1 MDFSLL
7 TLIIGFIVF
16 AIILTQLPKRF
27 IAKYPQY
34 KDNKKVQSFLTSP
47 IPNPFICLG
56 LYYINQ
62 NILAGM
68 VTFVDSLRMPSTY
81 TPFLGDFGK
90 IIDFIDEN
98 GWLPE
103 IGRSQEI
110 SDAFMLISVNNT
122 IIFLGFLII
131 IVLNGISIYRMFH
144 LGQYSI
150 QNMFRLNFLA
160 SIILIITSIIF
171 TLNAV
176 EIYDDGIWY
185 AILTVVILYAIASIN
200 VSYKG
205 MQELKVNQTVN
216 TENKENSL
224 ENIVVNKEN
233 KSSVS
238 TKEISVYLGII
249 LFVALGLFLII
260 NREKSSYAT
269 IDDNQSKN
277 ITITNVYEQRT
288 NAIIQELT
296 SQYGDN
302 IKVEYKYPESS
313 RFCIFGYKGVDDY
326 DFRFIWIYDLEKE
339 TIKRIDTQS
348 LFIIRNSEEV
358 FLFSYNLS
366 LDSKN
371 NRLLISGDNGANGIG
386 YTEYVLELDLTN
398 MRLKEICSGSSIVK
412 NNDGY
417 VVERRFMTRWGSNM
431 AMSEYANFD
440 VLYNLDGNPVLP
452 PAEGSNIY
460 QLKGF
465 INEIYP
471 ITMQLLIKD
480 NKFYGR
486 YYYDKNGSNNFLY
499 LYGGVSESGDI
510 ILLEFTNDGE
520 QTGNFLGRFTN
531 NSFHGTFTNNEK
543 TEMPFLLK

>member
-1 MDFSLL
+1 MYSIIMMLFFFVVLSLYRVKYLKGTTISSSNLYYMPIAQFLVCMIFFFLAMSVDFEIPKDEVNRFVEENE
-7 TLIIGFIVF
+7 IIGELSSGVLGLDLSSDEARMYYIVKNLHSK
-16 AIILTQLPKRF
+16 AIYVF
-27 IAKYPQY
+27 IASLIMML
-34 KDNKKVQSFLTSP
+34 VQIKGTKNF
-47 IPNPFICLG
+47 
-56 LYYINQ
+56 
-62 NILAGM
+62 
-68 VTFVDSLRMPSTY
+68 
-81 TPFLGDFGK
+81 K
-90 IIDFIDEN
+90 
-98 GWLPE
+98 
-103 IGRSQEI
+103 
-110 SDAFMLISVNNT
+110 
-122 IIFLGFLII
+122 
-131 IVLNGISIYRMFH
+131 LNYLVIEGISIVHTLCLFYINYLLIEYWISFLNQMGTIKVMNYLTNESSSPFSSDNIIMFIP
-144 LGQYSI
+144 S
-150 QNMFRLNFLA
+150 
-160 SIILIITSIIF
+160 
-171 TLNAV
+171 V
-176 EIYDDGIWY
+176 
-185 AILTVVILYAIASIN
+185 AIAAFHY
-200 VSYKG
+200 SYHYVLTRYYS
-205 MQELKVNQTVN
+205 EPRI
-216 TENKENSL
+216 ENKEKSL
-224 ENIVVNKEN
+224 DNIIVDREN

-260 NREKSSYAT
+260 NKEKSSYAT

-302 IKVEYKYPESS
+302 IKEEYKYPESS
-313 RFCIFGYKGVDDY
+313 RFCIFSYKGVDDY

-371 NRLLISGDNGANGIG
+371 NRLLISGNNGANGIG

-398 MRLKEICSGSSIVK
+398 MEIREICSGSSIVK

-417 VVERRFMTRWGSNM
+417 VVERRFMTRWADIM
-431 AMSEYANFD
+431 AMNEEAHFD

-452 PAEGSNIY
+452 PTEGSNIY

-480 NKFYGR
+480 NKFYGK

-510 ILLEFTNDGE
+510 VLLEFTNDGE

>member
-1 MDFSLL
+1 MYSIIMMLFFFVVLSLYRVKYLKGTTISSSNLYYMPIAQFLVCMIFFFLAMSVDFEIPKDEVNRFVEENE
-7 TLIIGFIVF
+7 IIGELSSGVLGLDLSSDEARMYYIVKNLHSKS
-16 AIILTQLPKRF
+16 IYVF
-27 IAKYPQY
+27 IASLIMML
-34 KDNKKVQSFLTSP
+34 VQIKGTKNF
-47 IPNPFICLG
+47 
-56 LYYINQ
+56 
-62 NILAGM
+62 
-68 VTFVDSLRMPSTY
+68 
-81 TPFLGDFGK
+81 K
-90 IIDFIDEN
+90 
-98 GWLPE
+98 
-103 IGRSQEI
+103 
-110 SDAFMLISVNNT
+110 
-122 IIFLGFLII
+122 
-131 IVLNGISIYRMFH
+131 LNYLVIEGISIVHTLCLFYINYLLIEYWISFLNQMGTIKVMNYLTNESSSPFSSDNIIMF
-144 LGQYSI
+144 I
-150 QNMFRLNFLA
+150 P
-160 SIILIITSIIF
+160 
-171 TLNAV
+171 
-176 EIYDDGIWY
+176 
-185 AILTVVILYAIASIN
+185 TVVIAAFHC
-200 VSYKG
+200 SYHYVLTRYYS
-205 MQELKVNQTVN
+205 EPRI
-216 TENKENSL
+216 ENKEKSL
-224 ENIVVNKEN
+224 DNIIVDREN

-238 TKEISVYLGII
+238 IKEISVYLVII
-249 LFVALGLFLII
+249 FIIVLVLFLII
-260 NREKSSYAT
+260 NREKSSYST
-269 IDDNQSKN
+269 IDDNLSKN
-277 ITITNVYEQRT
+277 ITITDVYEQRT

-313 RFCIFGYKGVDDY
+313 KFCIFSYKGVDDY

-348 LFIIRNSEEV
+348 LFIIRNSEEI

-398 MRLKEICSGSSIVK
+398 MEIREICSGSSIVK

-417 VVERRFMTRWGSNM
+417 VVERRFITRWADIM
-431 AMSEYANFD
+431 AMNEEAHFD

-452 PAEGSNIY
+452 PTEGSNIY

-480 NKFYGR
+480 NKFYGK

-510 ILLEFTNDGE
+510 VLLEFTNDGE

>member
-1 MDFSLL
+1 MENDLYNLALSHY
-7 TLIIGFIVF
+7 
-16 AIILTQLPKRF
+16 KRGEYEEAF
-27 IAKYPQY
+27 
-34 KDNKKVQSFLTSP
+34 
-47 IPNPFICLG
+47 
-56 LYYINQ
+56 
-62 NILAGM
+62 NILFK
-68 VTFVDSLRMPSTY
+68 VST
-81 TPFLGDFGK
+81 
-90 IIDFIDEN
+90 E
-98 GWLPE
+98 
-103 IGRSQEI
+103 QEC
-110 SDAFMLISVNNT
+110 N
-122 IIFLGFLII
+122 
-131 IVLNGISIYRMFH
+131 
-144 LGQYSI
+144 
-150 QNMFRLNFLA
+150 A
-160 SIILIITSIIF
+160 S
-171 TLNAV
+171 
-176 EIYDDGIWY
+176 
-185 AILTVVILYAIASIN
+185 
-200 VSYKG
+200 
-205 MQELKVNQTVN
+205 
-216 TENKENSL
+216 NKEYILL
-224 ENIVVNKEN
+224 EESK
-233 KSSVS
+233 KQ
-238 TKEISVYLGII
+238 ISEQYY
-249 LFVALGLFLII
+249 FLII
-260 NREKSSYAT
+260 NHIEHHEYKEAELLREEFLTKYDFDDRITLLAIPVNDTNNEQNIFQHSESLKKETEKKPSIPFNVLFGIGLVIFMAIMAFIIYKSGEDRIQSQKVESKSS
-269 IDDNQSKN
+269 
-277 ITITNVYEQRT
+277 NVYEQRT

-313 RFCIFGYKGVDDY
+313 RFCIFSYKGVDDY

-371 NRLLISGDNGANGIG
+371 NRLLISGNNGANGIG

-398 MRLKEICSGSSIVK
+398 MRLKEICSGSSIVR

-417 VVERRFMTRWGSNM
+417 VVERRFITRWADIM
-431 AMSEYANFD
+431 AMNEEAHFD

-452 PAEGSNIY
+452 PTEGSNIY

-510 ILLEFTNDGE
+510 VLLEFTNDGE